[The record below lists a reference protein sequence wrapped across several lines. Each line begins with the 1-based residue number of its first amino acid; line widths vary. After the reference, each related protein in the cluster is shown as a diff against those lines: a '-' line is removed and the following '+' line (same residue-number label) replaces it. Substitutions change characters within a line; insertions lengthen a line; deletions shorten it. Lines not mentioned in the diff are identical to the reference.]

1 MKHLKTIQYQQEDSI
16 AIISIDRPDAMNSI
30 NEALRSD
37 LLFAFE
43 KASQDKNIKII
54 VLNGNGRNFSA
65 GADLKDKSDLDKT
78 IEDVLNNE
86 YRPIFEIIINSSKP
100 VIASI
105 HGSAAGIG
113 LSIALTC
120 DLVIMADDAFL
131 LSPFTAISLVPDGGL
146 NWTLVNH
153 LGYKRAFQVSIEGQ
167 RLDADFCVKNGIVNK
182 SVPIDKLKEETLSW
196 AKSIAKKAPLS
207 LKGTKKIMRFAES
220 KSWDETYK
228 LESRVQQSLQS
239 SHDFKEGVDAFIEKR
254 EPVFKG
260 E

>member
-1 MKHLKTIQYQQEDSI
+1 MTHLKTIKYQQQDSI

-30 NEALRSD
+30 NETLRSE
-37 LLFAFE
+37 LLFAFN
-43 KASQDKNIKII
+43 KASQDKSIRVII
-54 VLNGNGRNFSA
+54 LNGNGRNFSA

-86 YRPIFEIIINSSKP
+86 YRPIFEIIINSNKP

-182 SVPIDKLKEETLSW
+182 SVSFDKLKEVTLSW
-196 AKSIAKKAPLS
+196 AQSIAKKAPLS
-207 LKGTKKIMRFAES
+207 LKGTKKIMRFAER

-228 LESRVQQSLQS
+228 LESKVQQSLQS

-254 EPVFKG
+254 EPIFKG

>member
-1 MKHLKTIQYQQEDSI
+1 MTHLKTIQYQQQDSI

-30 NEALRSD
+30 NETLRSE
-37 LLFAFE
+37 LLFAFN
-43 KASQDKNIKII
+43 KASQDKSIRVII
-54 VLNGNGRNFSA
+54 LNGNGRNFSA

-86 YRPIFEIIINSSKP
+86 YRPIFEIIINSNKP

-146 NWTLVNH
+146 NWTLVN
-153 LGYKRAFQVSIEGQ
+153 
-167 RLDADFCVKNGIVNK
+167 
-182 SVPIDKLKEETLSW
+182 
-196 AKSIAKKAPLS
+196 LS
-207 LKGTKKIMRFAES
+207 LI
-220 KSWDETYK
+220 
-228 LESRVQQSLQS
+228 
-239 SHDFKEGVDAFIEKR
+239 HI
-254 EPVFKG
+254 
-260 E
+260 